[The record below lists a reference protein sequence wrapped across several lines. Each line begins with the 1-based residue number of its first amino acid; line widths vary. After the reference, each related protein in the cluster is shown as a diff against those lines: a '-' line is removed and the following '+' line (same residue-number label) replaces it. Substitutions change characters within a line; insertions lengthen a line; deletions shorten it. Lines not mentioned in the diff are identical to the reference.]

1 MQHVLRVS
9 ILELLRLTGFQSAH
23 ASVLDVLVDALER
36 YLREMALSTRA
47 SSELSSRCISNVD
60 DVALA
65 FKKYGVT
72 VEDLVMQLDLFD
84 EVELPFMP
92 PQIIPVRK

>member
-1 MQHVLRVS
+1 MQHVLRLS
-9 ILELLRLTGFQSAH
+9 ILELLRLTGFQAASS
-23 ASVLDVLVDALER
+23 SVLNVLVDALER

-47 SSELSSRCISNVD
+47 SSELSSRCVSNVD

-84 EVELPFMP
+84 EVDLPLQTP
-92 PQIIPVRK
+92 LVIPVRK